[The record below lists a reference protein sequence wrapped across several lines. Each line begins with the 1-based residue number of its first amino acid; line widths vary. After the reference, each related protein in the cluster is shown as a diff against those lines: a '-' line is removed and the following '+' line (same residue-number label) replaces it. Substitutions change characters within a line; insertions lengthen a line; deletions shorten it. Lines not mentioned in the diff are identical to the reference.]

1 MVFSEVFRV
10 DVLNIRSNLI
20 VLSLE
25 DINQRIKNKSMIN
38 QTKQTILLTGAAG
51 TVGREVLKQL
61 VAQGARYRIRVFELK
76 NARSMALFDKYRGRI
91 EIFYGDITQPRD
103 LQQATK
109 GVDFCIHMASVIPPK
124 AYENEELTYRVNV
137 IGTANLV
144 ASLEKNSPEAFVVAT
159 SSVAVYGDRLEKPN
173 IRVSDELKPSYGDN
187 YGASKVK
194 LEEVV
199 RASRLEWSIFRLSA
213 IMGAGN
219 HKISKLMFYMPLDTP
234 IEITTPRDTARA
246 LVLALEHRDELK
258 GRIFNLGGGEA
269 CRTTYRELLAKNFE
283 LHGLGA
289 LDFPD
294 KAFAERNYHCG
305 LYADSDKLEKILNF
319 RQDTLESYYADVEA
333 SIPAY
338 KRWAA
343 GLLQSS
349 IKRRLL
355 NRSEPY
361 RAWQEQDQER
371 MKYFF

>member
-1 MVFSEVFRV
+1 
-10 DVLNIRSNLI
+10 
-20 VLSLE
+20 
-25 DINQRIKNKSMIN
+25 MIN
-38 QTKQTILLTGAAG
+38 RTKPTILLTGAAG
-51 TVGREVLKQL
+51 TVGREVLKALAGQPF
-61 VAQGARYRIRVFELK
+61 RYRIRVFELK

-91 EIFYGDITQPRD
+91 EVFYGDLTRPRD
-103 LQQATK
+103 LQQATR
-109 GVDFCIHMASVIPPK
+109 GVDYCIHTASIIPPK
-124 AYENEELTYRVNV
+124 AYGNEELTYNVNV

-144 ASLEKNSPEAFVVAT
+144 ASLEKNSPEAFIVAT

-173 IRVSDELKPSYGDN
+173 IRVSDKLKPSYGDN

-289 LDFPD
+289 LGFPD

-305 LYADSDKLEKILNF
+305 FYADSDKLEKILNF
-319 RQDTLESYYADVEA
+319 RQDTLESYYADVA
-333 SIPAY
+333 TSIPSY

-343 GLLQSS
+343 GLLHNR
-349 IKRRLL
+349 IKRNLL